1 MRDARG
7 PVYMNRSCETIPDKK
22 NCGKY
27 GREDDEFL
35 KWRWKPNGCE
45 LARFDAW
52 EFLGLVRGKK
62 LAFVGDSLARNQM
75 ESLLCLLSSVS

>member
-1 MRDARG
+1 MGEGCSGPGVHESELRDD
-7 PVYMNRSCETIPDKK
+7 S
-22 NCGKY
+22 CGKY